1 MKIIHT
7 ADWHIGKIL
16 HRHDLTEE
24 ISMFFNWLETV
35 IVNEKADVLLISGDV
50 FDLANPANKDLKLY
64 YHFLHRLAGL
74 KIKIIITGG
83 NHDSVSLLN
92 APAELLDTM
101 NIHVIGGVPEDF
113 EKQIIPITDE
123 RGTVVAVVLAVPFL
137 RDRDLRVSISADQD
151 KLKTNTLP
159 VAIKSHYDRLVNLSH
174 HQYGKNIP
182 IVAMGHL
189 FMQGAITSDSERD
202 IHVGSLQGIEV
213 SMVHPDICYM
223 ALGHIHKPQRIS
235 KQDHIRYSGSPIYL
249 DFSEAGYEK
258 MIISV
263 DLCNGA
269 IQIQPI
275 KIPVFRQLLRLSGNW
290 ATIKDALQ
298 NYQNPYDLA
307 TFVEIDVLEESYNIS
322 VNYEVEAFK
331 DIPNSQYKIIK
342 SKIMLPTSAGIEQ
355 VDSATWEATLT
366 PLEMINKR
374 LESEVMDESYKGVL
388 ISVYGEI
395 IEELID

>member
-101 NIHVIGGVPEDF
+101 NIHVIGGVPEVF

-123 RGTVVAVVLAVPFL
+123 TGAVVAVVLAVPFL

-159 VAIKSHYDRLVNLSH
+159 VAIKSHYDRLVDLAH
-174 HQYGKNIP
+174 QQYGENIP

-249 DFSEAGYEK
+249 DFSESGYEK

-263 DLCNGA
+263 DLCDGA

-275 KIPVFRQLLRLSGNW
+275 KIPVFRQLLRLSGDW
-290 ATIKDALQ
+290 ATIKDTLQ

-331 DIPNSQYKIIK
+331 EIPNSQYKIIK
-342 SKIMLPTSAGIEQ
+342 SKIMLPTSAGLEQ
-355 VDSATWEATLT
+355 VDTATWGATLT

-374 LESEVMDESYKGVL
+374 LESEVMDESYKGAL